1 MNGAIETVNKNIK
14 NIIQKMII
22 IYKDLYE
29 MLHFA
34 VYAYCTTIRTSTWAT
49 PYFYVYRMEAVM
61 SLKAE
66 ISSLKILMESKLE
79 EAN

>member
-34 VYAYCTTIRTSTWAT
+34 RHAYCTTIRTST
-49 PYFYVYRMEAVM
+49 
-61 SLKAE
+61 
-66 ISSLKILMESKLE
+66 
-79 EAN
+79 